1 MAKQGKIG
9 FTIILL
15 SMLIL
20 GAACTPLIGAGD
32 DGSTDETAPIQAAP
46 QVNVTVDEVELQIM
60 ESFPIQVAAVV
71 RGHLPDGCTV
81 LDDISAA
88 REGNTFVLDIAA
100 HREGDMCT
108 MALVPFEK
116 RVALDVEGLKAGTYQ
131 VVGGDA
137 SAAFTFDVDNV
148 RADGAPVE
156 YVRDLRG
163 TVTAIVY
170 GTDGVQVELTAGDT
184 VYSVT
189 ISAMQA
195 EVEGRWDRIAEQS
208 EIVVS
213 GPVVAGAAPP
223 LIVAERVTVLGSE

>member
-20 GAACTPLIGAGD
+20 GAACTPLLGTGD
-32 DGSTDETAPIQAAP
+32 DGSADKTAPIQAAP
-46 QVNVTVDEVELQIM
+46 QVNVIVDEIELQIM
-60 ESFPIQVAAVV
+60 ESFPIQVVAVV

-81 LDDISAA
+81 LDAISAA
-88 REGNTFVLDIAA
+88 REGDTFVLDIAA

-108 MALVPFEK
+108 MALVPFEE
-116 RVALDVEGLKAGTYQ
+116 RVALDVEGLEAGTYQ
-131 VVGGDA
+131 VVAGDA

-148 RADGAPVE
+148 RADGASVE

-163 TVTAIVY
+163 TVTAIAY

-195 EVEGRWDRIAEQS
+195 AVEGRWDRIAEQS

-213 GPVVAGAAPP
+213 GPVVAGVAPP
-223 LIVAERVTVLGSE
+223 LIVAESVTVLGSE